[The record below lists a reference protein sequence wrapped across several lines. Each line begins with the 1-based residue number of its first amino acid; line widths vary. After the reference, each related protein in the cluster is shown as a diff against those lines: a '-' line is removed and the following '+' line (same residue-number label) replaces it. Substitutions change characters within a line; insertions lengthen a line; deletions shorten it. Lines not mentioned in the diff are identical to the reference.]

1 MNKLPLD
8 IELPFQDAPLYQA
21 FLMATKLLE
30 QAESPHMREIAEQS
44 LETILTAWYTTTNP
58 TEH

>member
-8 IELPFQDAPLYQA
+8 IEENFQDAQLYQA
-21 FLMATKLLE
+21 FLMATRLLE
-30 QAESPHMREIAEQS
+30 QAESSHMREIAEQS
-44 LETILTAWYTTTNP
+44 LEAILTAWHTTTNP

>member
-8 IELPFQDAPLYQA
+8 IEENFQNAQLYQA
-21 FLMATKLLE
+21 FLMATKLLNE
-30 QAESPHMREIAEQS
+30 AEGPHMKEIAEQS
-44 LETILTAWYTTTNP
+44 LEAILIAWYTTINP

>member
-8 IELPFQDAPLYQA
+8 IELNFQDAQLYQA

-30 QAESPHMREIAEQS
+30 QAESPHMKEVAEQS
-44 LETILTAWYTTTNP
+44 LEAILIAWHTTTNP

>member
-8 IELPFQDAPLYQA
+8 IEENFQNAQLYQA
-21 FLMATKLLE
+21 FLMATKLLNE
-30 QAESPHMREIAEQS
+30 AEGPHMKEIAEQS
-44 LETILTAWYTTTNP
+44 LEAILIAWYTATNP

>member
-8 IELPFQDAPLYQA
+8 IEPPFQDAPLYQA
-21 FLMATKLLE
+21 FLMATKPLE
-30 QAESPHMREIAEQS
+30 QAENPHMREIAEQS
-44 LETILTAWYTTTNP
+44 LEAILTAWYSTTNP

>member
-8 IELPFQDAPLYQA
+8 IEQNFQDAPMLQA
-21 FLMATKLLE
+21 FLMAVQLLE
-30 QAESPHMREIAEQS
+30 RADSPHLKEIAQQS
-44 LETILTAWYTTTNP
+44 LEAILTAWHSTTNP

>member
-8 IELPFQDAPLYQA
+8 IEENFQDAQLYQA

-30 QAESPHMREIAEQS
+30 QAESSHMREIAEQS
-44 LETILTAWYTTTNP
+44 LEAILTAWYTTTNP

>member
-8 IELPFQDAPLYQA
+8 IELPFQDAQLYQA
-21 FLMATKLLE
+21 FLMATNLLE
-30 QAESPHMREIAEQS
+30 QAESPDMKEIAEQS
-44 LETILTAWYTTTNP
+44 LEAILIAWYTTINP

>member
-8 IELPFQDAPLYQA
+8 IELNFQDAQLYQA

-30 QAESPHMREIAEQS
+30 EAESPHMKEVAEQS
-44 LETILTAWYTTTNP
+44 LEALLIACL
-58 TEH
+58 